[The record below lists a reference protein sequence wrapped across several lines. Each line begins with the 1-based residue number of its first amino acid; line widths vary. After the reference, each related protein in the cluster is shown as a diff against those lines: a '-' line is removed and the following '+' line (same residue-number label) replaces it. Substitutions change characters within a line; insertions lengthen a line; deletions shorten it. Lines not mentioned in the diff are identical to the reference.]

1 MHVYSHEPIPGAGK
15 FLDTGY
21 IQVERRF
28 LMSALADP
36 RIAVLQDQAGSS
48 GELDLPVGDGCFRI
62 NLRDENIA
70 LWQETFD
77 QHTTPANLLL
87 ACEESNGDLK
97 DTRLTWVVGSAIRTA
112 TASSPDAVA
121 LLLSQ
126 LGIPAELTEAA
137 ITRCPGLGADLVWAF
152 YLERHGWLIATP
164 VASVNP

>member
-1 MHVYSHEPIPGAGK
+1 
-15 FLDTGY
+15 
-21 IQVERRF
+21 
-28 LMSALADP
+28 MSALADP

-62 NLRDENIA
+62 NLRDENIE
-70 LWQETFD
+70 LWRETFD

-87 ACEESNGDLK
+87 ACEESSGDLK

-112 TASSPDAVA
+112 TASSPDSVGW
-121 LLLSQ
+121 LLTQ
-126 LGIPAELTEAA
+126 LGVPTALTEAA
-137 ITRCPGLGADLVWAF
+137 ISRCSGLGDDLVWAF

>member
-1 MHVYSHEPIPGAGK
+1 MHVDSHEPITCTGK
-15 FLDTGY
+15 FQDTGY
-21 IQVERRF
+21 IHVERRF

-36 RIAVLQDQAGSS
+36 RIVVLQDQAGSS

-62 NLRDENIA
+62 NLRDENIE
-70 LWQETFD
+70 LWRETFD

-87 ACEESNGDLK
+87 ACEESSGDLK

-121 LLLSQ
+121 VLLSQ
-126 LGIPAELTEAA
+126 LGIPTELTAAA
-137 ITRCPGLGADLVWAF
+137 ITRCPGLGHDLVWAF

-164 VASVNP
+164 VASVND